1 MDETTLQVIKHF
13 HQATPFCFFVPN
25 DMAVFRRGTLMQG
38 RQSIVKIGGPK
49 RRGGLG
55 DGSPPA
61 GSRGRAPGGGLGP
74 LGAKP
79 PEAKGHY
86 RIKFEF

>member
-1 MDETTLQVIKHF
+1 MKMFDAGKTRMIGLPYGEK
-13 HQATPFCFFVPN
+13 
-25 DMAVFRRGTLMQG
+25 QG

-74 LGAKP
+74 LGRSPQKLKHIT
-79 PEAKGHY
+79 ELNLNSECNCIDVY
-86 RIKFEF
+86 